1 MKKFSI
7 LIVVGCILCIGLAGA
22 TGYYIGSKTQKPV
35 QSSNNTDSKT
45 KVATDTD
52 ANTLKA
58 QLKEEVRAELYDEV
72 YEEAYDAAYKAIEA
86 DLDAK
91 IDELQKEAAK
101 ASEEKSNTTKTTEVT
116 ESPKHENTQPTNS
129 NNVGGDGGEHKP
141 STTERPAV
149 QAYINVHD
157 VTASMSGGTAAIE
170 AALNGAVDSSSGT
183 VTCDTSSITGIGTFP
198 VYWTSTDGATAIS
211 YITVTE

>member
-35 QSSNNTDSKT
+35 QQSNTTESKS
-45 KVATDTD
+45 KIATDTD
-52 ANTLKA
+52 ALKA

-91 IDELQKEAAK
+91 INELQEDVK
-101 ASEEKSNTTKTTEVT
+101 ASEEEEKATETTEVA
-116 ESPKHENTQPTNS
+116 ESPKHENTQPTNG
-129 NNVGGDGGEHKP
+129 NNVGGGEHKP

-198 VYWTSTDGATAIS
+198 VYWTSTDGATATS
-211 YITVTE
+211 YITITE

>member
-35 QSSNNTDSKT
+35 QQSNTTESKP
-45 KVATDTD
+45 KIATDTD
-52 ANTLKA
+52 ALKA

-91 IDELQKEAAK
+91 INELQEDVK
-101 ASEEKSNTTKTTEVT
+101 ASEEEEKATETTEAA
-116 ESPKHENTQPTNS
+116 ESPKKDTKPTNG

>member
-35 QSSNNTDSKT
+35 QQSNTTESKS
-45 KVATDTD
+45 KIATDTD
-52 ANTLKA
+52 ALKA

-101 ASEEKSNTTKTTEVT
+101 ASEEKSNATKTTEVA
-116 ESPKHENTQPTNS
+116 ESPKHENTQPTNG
-129 NNVGGDGGEHKP
+129 NNEGGGEHKP

-198 VYWTSTDGATAIS
+198 IYWTSSDGATATS
-211 YITVTE
+211 YITITE

>member
-35 QSSNNTDSKT
+35 QQSNTIESKS
-45 KVATDTD
+45 KIATDTD
-52 ANTLKA
+52 SLKA
-58 QLKEEVRAELYDEV
+58 QLKEEVRQELYDEV
-72 YEEAYDAAYKAIEA
+72 YEEAYAAAYKAIEA

-101 ASEEKSNTTKTTEVT
+101 ASEEKSNTTKTTEVA
-116 ESPKHENTQPTNS
+116 ESPKHENTQPTNG
-129 NNVGGDGGEHKP
+129 NNEGGGEHKP
-141 STTERPAV
+141 STTERPTV

-170 AALNGAVDSSSGT
+170 SALNSAVDSSSGT

-198 VYWTSTDGATAIS
+198 VYWTSTDGATATS
-211 YITVTE
+211 YITITD

>member
-35 QSSNNTDSKT
+35 KQSNTTESKS
-45 KVATDTD
+45 KIATDTD
-52 ANTLKA
+52 ALKA

-91 IDELQKEAAK
+91 INELQEDVK
-101 ASEEKSNTTKTTEVT
+101 ASEEEEKATETTEAA
-116 ESPKHENTQPTNS
+116 ESPKKDTKPTNG

-149 QAYINVHD
+149 QSYINGD
-157 VTASMSGGTAAIE
+157 GVTASMSGGTAAIE

-198 VYWTSTDGATAIS
+198 VYWTSTDGATATS
-211 YITVTE
+211 YITITE

>member
-35 QSSNNTDSKT
+35 QLSDNIDSKP

-58 QLKEEVRAELYDEV
+58 QLKEEVRSELYDEV

-91 IDELQKEAAK
+91 IDELQKEATK
-101 ASEEKSNTTKTTEVT
+101 ASEAPKS
-116 ESPKHENTQPTNS
+116 S
-129 NNVGGDGGEHKP
+129 NNGGNGSGNHQQ
-141 STTERPAV
+141 STQAPKEEPVTQAPAPK
-149 QAYINVHD
+149 ADPYINVHD
-157 VTASMSGGTAAIE
+157 VTASASGGTAAIE
-170 AALNGAVDSSSGT
+170 AALRSAVDSSSGT
-183 VTCDTSSITGIGTFP
+183 VMSDTSAITGIGTFP
-198 VYWTSTDGATAIS
+198 VYWTSTDGATATS
-211 YITVTE
+211 YITITE